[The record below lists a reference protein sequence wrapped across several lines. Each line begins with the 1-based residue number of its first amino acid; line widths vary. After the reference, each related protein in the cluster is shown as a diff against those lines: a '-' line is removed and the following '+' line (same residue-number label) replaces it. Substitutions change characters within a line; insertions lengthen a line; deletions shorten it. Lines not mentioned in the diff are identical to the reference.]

1 MDIRWNI
8 QKSDPILVKKLSEE
22 LGVNEIVA
30 HLLVLRGINTYDEAK
45 KFFRPQI
52 SDLHDPFLMKGM
64 NEAVD
69 RIQSALKN
77 DEKILIYGDYDVD
90 GTTSVAM
97 MYDFLNRFTKNVG
110 YYIPDR
116 YEEGYG
122 ISFKGIDYAQHE
134 EFSLIIAL
142 DCGIRAVKQV
152 EYASNKDID
161 FIICDHHTPGLNIP
175 RAISVLNPKQ
185 SDCKYP
191 YKELSGCGVGFKLIQ
206 AICKRKKIDFNE
218 IGEYLDLLAVS
229 IGADIVEVTGENRVL
244 AFYGMRVI
252 NQSPRAGLKAL
263 IERSGKAGK
272 LSIRDVI
279 FGIAPRINAAGRI
292 EHGKKAVEIL
302 IEEDIEKAKI
312 LADAIETH
320 NQERKELDQNIT
332 KEALLMIDEKKK
344 STVVYSSDWHKG
356 VVGIVASRLIEK
368 HYKPTIVLSENDQ
381 ELTGSAR
388 SVKGFDLYEALL
400 KCEHLL
406 EKFGGH
412 KYAAGL
418 TIKKQNLDSFIS
430 EFEKVVSSSI
440 TEEQQIAEIEVDLE
454 IDINEIT
461 PKLYRIIKQFA
472 PFGPKNR
479 IPNFVSRNVTDSGK
493 GKRVGEEKS
502 HLRLVLNTSTKPIT
516 SIGFRMGEELIKTEN
531 NQEFDI
537 CYSVDENTW
546 SGRTSM
552 QLRLKGIK
560 QSVKVSPK

>member
-1 MDIRWNI
+1 MDVRWNI
-8 QKSDPILVKKLSEE
+8 QRFDSLLVKKLSQE
-22 LGVNEIVA
+22 LGVNEIIA
-30 HLLVLRGINTYDEAK
+30 QLLVIRGITTYDEAK

-52 SDLHDPFLMKGM
+52 SDLHDPFLLKGM
-64 NEAVD
+64 YEAVE
-69 RIQSALKN
+69 RIELALKKG
-77 DEKILIYGDYDVD
+77 EKILIYGDYDVD

-97 MYDFLNRFTKNVG
+97 MYNFLNRFTTNIG

-116 YEEGYG
+116 YKEGYG
-122 ISFKGIDYAQHE
+122 ISFKGIDYAQLE
-134 EFSLIIAL
+134 DFSLIIAL

-161 FIICDHHTPGLNIP
+161 FIICDHHTPGVNVP

-185 SDCKYP
+185 IDCKYP

-206 AICKRKKIDFNE
+206 AICKTKNIDFSE

-252 NQSPRAGLKAL
+252 NQSPRAGLRAL
-263 IERSGKAGK
+263 IEKSRKTGE
-272 LSIRDVI
+272 LSISDVV

-292 EHGKKAVEIL
+292 EHGKLAVEIL
-302 IEEDIEKAKI
+302 IEQDFEKAKV
-312 LADAIETH
+312 LAEAIEVH
-320 NQERKELDQNIT
+320 NTERKELDQNIT
-332 KEALLMIDEKKK
+332 KEALLMIDSNKK
-344 STVVYSSDWHKG
+344 STVVHSPDWHKG

-368 HYKPTIVLSENDQ
+368 HYKPTIVLSEKDD
-381 ELTGSAR
+381 ELIGSAR
-388 SVKGFDLYEALL
+388 SVKGFDLYDALL

-418 TIKKQNLDSFIS
+418 TIKKKNLEAFIF

-440 TEEQQIAEIEVDLE
+440 TDEQQISEIEVDLE
-454 IDINEIT
+454 IDIDDIT
-461 PKLYRIIKQFA
+461 PKLYRIIKQFS
-472 PFGPKNR
+472 PFGPNNR
-479 IPNFVSRNVTDSGK
+479 TPNFVTRNVTDSGK
-493 GKRVGEEKS
+493 GRRVGADKS
-502 HLRLVLNTSTKPIT
+502 HLRLELITSTEPIA

-537 CYSVDENTW
+537 CYSIDKNYW
-546 SGRTSM
+546 NGSSSL

-560 QSVKVSPK
+560 PSIKISS

>member
-1 MDIRWNI
+1 MDARWNI
-8 QKSDPILVKKLSEE
+8 QKSDSNLVKRLSEE
-22 LGVNEIVA
+22 LGVNEIVS
-30 HLLVLRGINTYDEAK
+30 HLLVLRGVTTYNDAK

-52 SDLHDPFLMKGM
+52 SDLHDPFLLKGM
-64 NEAVD
+64 NKAVE
-69 RIQSALKN
+69 RIQLALKKG
-77 DEKILIYGDYDVD
+77 EKILIYGDYDVD

-97 MYDFLNRFTKNVG
+97 MYNFLNRFTKNIC

-122 ISFKGIDYAQHE
+122 ISFKAIDYAQQE

-161 FIICDHHTPGLNIP
+161 FIICDHHNPGVNIP

-185 SDCKYP
+185 NDCTYP

-206 AICKRKKIDFNE
+206 AISKQQKIDFNE
-218 IGEYLDLLAVS
+218 IGEYLDLLALS
-229 IGADIVEVTGENRVL
+229 IGADIVELTGENRVL
-244 AFYGMRVI
+244 AFYGMKVI
-252 NQSPRAGLKAL
+252 NQCPRPGLKAL
-263 IERSGKAGK
+263 IERSGKTGE
-272 LSIRDVI
+272 LSISDVV

-292 EHGKKAVEIL
+292 EHGKRAVEIL
-302 IEEDIEKAKI
+302 IEQDIEKAKI
-312 LADAIETH
+312 LAEGIENH
-320 NQERKELDQNIT
+320 NNDRKELDQNIT
-332 KEALLMIDEKKK
+332 KEALLMIDEDKK
-344 STVVYSSDWHKG
+344 STVVYSSNWHKG

-368 HYKPTIVLSENDQ
+368 HYKPTIVLSEKDD

-388 SVKGFDLYEALL
+388 SVKGFDLYDALL

-418 TIKKQNLDSFIS
+418 TVKKQNLDSFIS
-430 EFEKVVSSSI
+430 EFEKVVASSI
-440 TEEQQIAEIEVDLE
+440 TEEQQKAEIEVDLE
-454 IDINEIT
+454 IDINKIT

-479 IPNFVSRNVTDSGK
+479 TPNFVSRNVTDSGK
-493 GKRVGEEKS
+493 GKRVGKDKS
-502 HLRLVLNTSTKPIT
+502 HLRLVLNTSTKPIA
-516 SIGFRMGEELIKTEN
+516 SIGFGMGKELKKTEN

-537 CYSVDENTW
+537 CYSVDENNW
-546 SGRTSM
+546 NGKTSL

-560 QSVKVSPK
+560 

>member
-1 MDIRWNI
+1 MDVRWNI
-8 QKSDPILVKKLSEE
+8 QNSDSVLVDKLSEE

-30 HLLVLRGINTYDEAK
+30 HLLVLRGITTYNEAK

-52 SDLHDPFLMKGM
+52 SDLHDPYLLKGM
-64 NEAVD
+64 NEAVE
-69 RIQSALKN
+69 RIQLALKKG
-77 DEKILIYGDYDVD
+77 EKILIYGDYDVD

-97 MYDFLNRFTKNVG
+97 MYNFLNRFTTNIG

-152 EYASNKDID
+152 EYASNKGID
-161 FIICDHHTPGLNIP
+161 FIICDHHTPGVNIP

-185 SDCKYP
+185 KGCNYP

-206 AICKRKKIDFNE
+206 AISKAKKIDFNE
-218 IGEYLDLLAVS
+218 IGEYLDLLALS

-263 IERSGKAGK
+263 IQRSGKTGD
-272 LSIRDVI
+272 LSMSDVV

-292 EHGKKAVEIL
+292 EHGKRAVEIL
-302 IEEDIEKAKI
+302 IERDINKAKI
-312 LADAIETH
+312 LAAGIETY
-320 NQERKELDQNIT
+320 NNDRKELDQNIT
-332 KEALLMIDEKKK
+332 NEALLMIDKNKK
-344 STVVYSSDWHKG
+344 SNIVYSSEWHKG

-368 HYKPTIVLSENDQ
+368 HYKPTIVLTEKDG

-388 SVKGFDLYEALL
+388 SVRGFNLYEALL

-418 TIKKQNLDSFIS
+418 TLKKQNLDSFIL

-440 TEEQQIAEIEVDLE
+440 TKDQQIPEIDVDLE

-472 PFGPKNR
+472 PFGPNNKT
-479 IPNFVSRNVTDSGK
+479 PNFVSRNVTDSGK
-493 GKRVGEEKS
+493 AKRIGKEKS

-516 SIGFRMGEELIKTEN
+516 AIGFRMGEELIKTEN
-531 NQEFDI
+531 NQEFDL
-537 CYSVDENTW
+537 CYSIDENTW
-546 SGRTSM
+546 NGRTSI

-560 QSVKVSPK
+560 SIS